1 MLVNLAVLQELITD
15 AIPDREAFI
24 WRDRRYTYRQF
35 AERCRRF
42 ANALIR
48 LGLGCRTERARLQ
61 PWQSGQDHVAL
72 YLYNGNEYLEA
83 MYGSYKAR
91 ATSVNIN
98 YRYKPEELLYVLRGS
113 AARAIVYHASLAPT
127 LAAIRNQLPESV
139 EHFIQVADESA
150 NALLEGAL
158 DYDAVLAASSPEQ
171 PDLPYTADD
180 LYVLFT
186 GGTTGMPKGVLWRH
200 EDVFYNGLGGHIPGF
215 PRLDTEEQLVQHVSM
230 GIGGKFIILT
240 PFMHGA
246 AQWAAFNTFHRGG
259 TVVLPDE
266 GRRLDAHSV
275 WQAVEKHRVNSATI
289 IGDAFARPLLAA
301 LREKHHDVS
310 SMQMI
315 GSTAAVLTPS
325 VRDELLALL
334 PPGMMFLES
343 VGGSELGLQAM
354 SYNTESGVPGLPAY
368 ELRENTVL
376 LKEDRSGILT
386 CAEARKG
393 EDADIG
399 WIASTGHL
407 PLGYLDDPEGTKR
420 VFPVIEGVRY
430 SVGGDRARYLEDGRV
445 LFLGRDAMC
454 INTGGEKVFVEE
466 VERVLKSHPAVYDAL
481 VVGLPNER
489 WGQQVTAVVS
499 LKPDAPPPTLEDLRR
514 HCAEQLADYKIPRSL
529 AVAPEIGRLA
539 SGKPNYAWARE
550 FAQTAAFARS

>member
-24 WRDRRYTYRQF
+24 WRDRRYTYRQL

-61 PWQSGQDHVAL
+61 PWQSGQDHVAI
-72 YLYNGNEYLEA
+72 YLYNGNEYIEA

-113 AARAIVYHASLAPT
+113 AARAIVFHASLAPT
-127 LAAIRNQLPESV
+127 LAAIRDQLPETI
-139 EHFIQVADESA
+139 EHFIQVADESGT
-150 NALLEGAL
+150 ALLEGAL
-158 DYDAVLAASSPEQ
+158 DYEALLAASSPEK

-259 TVVLPDE
+259 NRGVA
-266 GRRLDAHSV
+266 RRGAPPRRAFGLAGGGKAPGQLGHD
-275 WQAVEKHRVNSATI
+275 HRRCLCAPVA
-289 IGDAFARPLLAA
+289 GGAAREA
-301 LREKHHDVS
+301 LRRFV
-310 SMQMI
+310 
-315 GSTAAVLTPS
+315 
-325 VRDELLALL
+325 
-334 PPGMMFLES
+334 
-343 VGGSELGLQAM
+343 
-354 SYNTESGVPGLPAY
+354 
-368 ELRENTVL
+368 
-376 LKEDRSGILT
+376 
-386 CAEARKG
+386 
-393 EDADIG
+393 DADDRQHRRG
-399 WIASTGHL
+399 A
-407 PLGYLDDPEGTKR
+407 DA
-420 VFPVIEGVRY
+420 
-430 SVGGDRARYLEDGRV
+430 VGA
-445 LFLGRDAMC
+445 
-454 INTGGEKVFVEE
+454 
-466 VERVLKSHPAVYDAL
+466 
-481 VVGLPNER
+481 
-489 WGQQVTAVVS
+489 
-499 LKPDAPPPTLEDLRR
+499 
-514 HCAEQLADYKIPRSL
+514 
-529 AVAPEIGRLA
+529 
-539 SGKPNYAWARE
+539 
-550 FAQTAAFARS
+550 

>member
-1 MLVNLAVLQELITD
+1 MLVNLAVLQDRITAAIADRD
-15 AIPDREAFI
+15 AFVWRE
-24 WRDRRYTYRQF
+24 RRYTYGQF

-42 ANALIR
+42 GNALVK
-48 LGLGCRTERARLQ
+48 LGLGCRTERDKLQ
-61 PWQSGQDHVAL
+61 PWESGQDHVAL
-72 YLYNGNEYLEA
+72 YLYNGNEFIEA
-83 MYGSYKAR
+83 MYGAYRAR

-113 AARAIVYHASLAPT
+113 AARALVYHASLAPT
-127 LAAIRNQLPESV
+127 LAAVRDRLPEIK
-139 EHFIQVADESA
+139 HLIQVADESG
-150 NALLEGAL
+150 NALLAGAV
-158 DYDAVLAASSPEQ
+158 DYEELLAASSAEKLK
-171 PDLPYTADD
+171 LPYTADD

-230 GIGGKFIILT
+230 GIGGNFIILT

-266 GRRLDAHSV
+266 VRRLDPDSV
-275 WQAVEKHRVNSATI
+275 WRAVEKHRVNSATI
-289 IGDAFARPLLAA
+289 IGDAFARPLLSA
-301 LREKHHDVS
+301 LRERTYDVS
-310 SMQMI
+310 SLQMI

-325 VRDELLALL
+325 VRDELLSLL
-334 PPGMMFLES
+334 PPGLMFLES
-343 VGGSELGLQAM
+343 IGGSELGLQAM

-386 CAEARKG
+386 FAEARKG
-393 EDADIG
+393 DNPDVG

-420 VFPVIEGVRY
+420 VFPVIDGVRY

-466 VERVLKSHPAVYDAL
+466 VERVVKSHPAVYDAL
-481 VVGLPNER
+481 VVGLPDER
-489 WGQQVTAVVS
+489 WGQQVTAVIS
-499 LKPDAPPPTLEDLRR
+499 LQPEAPAPTLDELRR
-514 HCAEQLADYKIPRSL
+514 HCAGHLADYKVPRDL

-539 SGKPNYAWARE
+539 SGKPNYAWAKE
-550 FAQTAAFARS
+550 FAQQAITGAR